1 ATTQETQSTMST
13 IRDTAKTQGPGAAGD
28 RSLRAVP
35 GLPLLRLETLRKT
48 FRDPMTL
55 KPFTAVRDVTLEL
68 ERGEIF
74 GLLGPNGAGKT
85 TTIKMILGLV
95 RPSAGRVLLDGRDPS
110 DPDARRKLG
119 YLPEN
124 PCFYDHLTPLE
135 YLDLSGALFG
145 IAPQVRRSR
154 ANELLERLGLAT
166 HARKPL
172 RKFSKGMTQRVGLA
186 QALINEPTLL
196 VLDEPMSG
204 LDPVGRAEVKALLR
218 EQRARGVTVLMSS
231 HVLAETESI
240 CNRVGIMKAGALAEV
255 GAVSTLLAS
264 GVREYEIAVDR
275 IPDAALAAF
284 RDAGHAT
291 ERIGS
296 RMLVRVADGDGL
308 QRALRTLVDAGAF
321 VHSVEARRETLEEH
335 FVRVLERREGAE
347 AAS

>member
-1 ATTQETQSTMST
+1 MSP
-13 IRDTAKTQGPGAAGD
+13 IHDRLKTHGPGTAGD
-28 RSLRAVP
+28 QLMHAVP
-35 GLPLLRLETLRKT
+35 ALPLLRLESLRKT
-48 FRDPMTL
+48 YRDPMTL

-68 ERGEIF
+68 QRGEIF

-95 RPSAGRVLLDGRDPS
+95 RPSSGSVRLDGRDPS
-110 DPDARRKLG
+110 EPAARRKLG

-145 IAPQVRRSR
+145 LAPQVRRSR
-154 ANELLERLGLAT
+154 AADLLERLGLAS

-196 VLDEPMSG
+196 ILDEPMSG

-218 EQRARGVTVLMSS
+218 EQRSRGVTVLMSS

-240 CNRVGIMKAGALAEV
+240 CNRVGILKEGALAEV
-255 GAVSTLLAS
+255 GAVTSLLAS
-264 GVREYEIAVDR
+264 GVREWEIAVDR
-275 IPDAALAAF
+275 LPDTALASF
-284 RDAGHAT
+284 REAGHVI

-296 RMLVRVADGDGL
+296 RTLVRVAEGDAL
-308 QRALRTLVDAGAF
+308 QRALRTLVEAGVF

-335 FVRVLERREGAE
+335 FVRVLGRREGVE

>member
-1 ATTQETQSTMST
+1 MST
-13 IRDTAKTQGPGAAGD
+13 IRDIAGPRGAEPGAG
-28 RSLRAVP
+28 RGMHVVPAVP
-35 GLPLLRLETLRKT
+35 LLELARLGKT
-48 FRDPMTL
+48 YRDPMTL
-55 KPFTAVRDVTLEL
+55 KPFTAVRDVTLTL

-85 TTIKMILGLV
+85 TTIKMILGLARPTSGAV
-95 RPSAGRVLLDGRDPS
+95 RLDGREPS
-110 DPDARRKLG
+110 DPAARRKLG

-135 YLDLSGALFG
+135 YLDFAGELFG

-154 ANELLERLGLAT
+154 AQEWLARLGLAS

-218 EQRARGVTVLMSS
+218 EQRARGVTILMSS

-240 CNRVGIMKAGALAEV
+240 CDRVGIMAGGALLEAGE
-255 GAVSTLLAS
+255 VSTLLGG
-264 GVREYEIAVDR
+264 GVREWEIAADAL
-275 IPDAALAAF
+275 PEPPAAALRA
-284 RDAGHAT
+284 AGHT
-291 ERIGS
+291 VETIGT
-296 RMLVRVADGDGL
+296 RVVVRVTDG
-308 QRALRTLVDAGAF
+308 RALQTAIRALSEANVFIHA
-321 VHSVEARRETLEEH
+321 VEPRRQTLEEH
-335 FVRVLERREGAE
+335 FVNVLGRAKADGRTL
-347 AAS
+347 